1 MFIRTQIGRQAIIKG
16 SLSVGFRSKQH
27 NFGPEL
33 GFGFA
38 VGDALEDGV
47 LLIKTAWGGA
57 SLDVDFQPSSTSGN
71 TGQP

>member
-1 MFIRTQIGRQAIIKG
+1 MFIRTQTGRQAISNG

-27 NFGPEL
+27 KFGLEL

-57 SLDVDFQPSSTSGN
+57 SLDIDFRPPSTSGN